1 MPPLKVPLRPQE
13 RDALQKLAAAE
24 RRNPPAQ
31 AAEIIAAELQ
41 RRGLLPAE
49 HKAVPAQAAQL

>member
-13 RDALQKLAAAE
+13 HEALYKLAVSE

-31 AAEIIAAELQ
+31 AAELIAAELQ
-41 RRGLLPAE
+41 RRGLLPAAT
-49 HKAVPAQAAQL
+49 KAEPQPAQP